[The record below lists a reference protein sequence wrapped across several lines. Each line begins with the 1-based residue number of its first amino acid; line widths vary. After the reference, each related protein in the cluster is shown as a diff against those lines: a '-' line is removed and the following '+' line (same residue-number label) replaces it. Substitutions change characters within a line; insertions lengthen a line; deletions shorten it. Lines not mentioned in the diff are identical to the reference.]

1 MADECRLCDVLVI
14 GGGMAGVSAGARL
27 AGEQR
32 VVVLERETMPGQHST
47 GRSAAIFIRNYGSN
61 VLRALNTASA
71 GFFAEPTDVSDTT
84 LLTQRGEMIIAE
96 EDEIGHL
103 EAYLAGSSGLE
114 RITARDAVERF
125 PILREERIAAAVY
138 EPDAQDI
145 DVDRMLQGLLRLL
158 RARGGELV
166 TGAEALEITRK
177 DGLWHV
183 TTPAGRFAAPLVIN
197 AAGAWADRTAALAG
211 VSTIGLRP
219 LRRTAAILPAP
230 AGLEPAGWPLCV
242 SASERWYAKP
252 EAGKILV
259 SPADEDEVEP
269 HDAWPDDMVLAEGLH
284 RFEQSVTMEVTRV
297 EHSWAGLRSFVADR
311 NPVVGFAPG
320 ADGFFWLAGQG
331 GYGIQAAP
339 ALAALASALCL
350 GHDPELSPDVVA
362 ALSPDR
368 ASITK
373 GN

>member
-14 GGGMAGVSAGARL
+14 GGGMAGISVGARL
-27 AGEQR
+27 AAERR

-61 VLRALNTASA
+61 VLRALNAASA
-71 GFFAEPTDVSDTT
+71 GFLAEPENVSDTS

-96 EDEIGHL
+96 KDELAHL
-103 EAYLAGSSGLE
+103 EAYLDGSSGLE
-114 RITARDAVERF
+114 RISARDAVERF

-138 EPDAQDI
+138 EHDAQDI

-158 RARGGELV
+158 RARGGDLV
-166 TGAEALEITRK
+166 TGAEVLGIARE
-177 DGLWHV
+177 DGVWTV
-183 TTPAGRFAAPLVIN
+183 STPAGRFAAPLLIN
-197 AAGAWADRTAALAG
+197 AAGAWADKTAELAG
-211 VSTIGLRP
+211 VARIGLRP
-219 LRRTAAILPAP
+219 LRRSAAILPAP
-230 AGLEPAGWPLCV
+230 AGLEPAEWPLCV

-269 HDAWPDDMVLAEGLH
+269 HDAWADDMVLAEGLH

-320 ADGFFWLAGQG
+320 AEGFFWLAGQG

-339 ALAALASALCL
+339 ALAELASALCL
-350 GHDPELSPDVVA
+350 GHDPNLPPEVVA
-362 ALSPDR
+362 ALSPGR
-368 ASITK
+368 ASIIK